1 MRVSHVVDGDTL
13 ALAGGKKLRLIGIDT
28 PELGRDGAP
37 DEAFARAAQA
47 EVLRFLGARST
58 EVRVLPGVEPEDR
71 HRRLLAH
78 VFDDRGRNLSE
89 HLLRQGLAY
98 QVTVPPNER
107 LSDCYQGAESE
118 ARRLRL
124 GLWRFPPLDAADLP
138 KDVDGFRRIAGR
150 AGAVVKGKGVIRI
163 DLDGALTLR
172 IATADLH
179 RFDRA
184 LLADIPGRRVEV
196 RGWLYRYRGRPQ
208 LRLRHPSSLRLD

>member
-13 ALAGGKKLRLIGIDT
+13 ALAGGRKLRLIGIDT
-28 PELGRDGAP
+28 PELGRDGVP
-37 DEAFARAAQA
+37 DEPLARAAQA
-47 EVLRFLGARST
+47 AVHRFLGGRSA
-58 EVRVLPGVEPEDR
+58 EVQVLPGIEREDR

-78 VFDDRGRNLSE
+78 VFDGGGRNLSE

-107 LSDCYQGAESE
+107 LSECYQGAESE
-118 ARRLRL
+118 ARRLLR
-124 GLWRFPPLDAADLP
+124 GLWRFPPLDAARLP
-138 KDVDGFRRIAGR
+138 EDVDGFRRIAGR
-150 AGAVVKGKGVIRI
+150 AGAFAKGKGVTRI

-172 IATADLH
+172 IADADLH

-184 LLADIPGRRVEV
+184 LLAEVPGRRVEV
-196 RGWLYRYRGRPQ
+196 RGWLYRYQGRPQ

>member
-1 MRVSHVVDGDTL
+1 MRVSNVIDGDTL
-13 ALAGGKKLRLIGIDT
+13 ALAEGRKLRLIGIDT
-28 PELGRDGAP
+28 PELGREGAP
-37 DEAFARAAQA
+37 DEPFARAAQA
-47 EVLRFLGARST
+47 EVRRFLGGRSA
-58 EVRVLPGVEPEDR
+58 EVRVLPGIEPEDR

-78 VFDDRGRNLSE
+78 VFDGGGRNLSE

-118 ARRLRL
+118 ARRLLR
-124 GLWRFPPLDAADLP
+124 GLWRFPPLEAADLP
-138 KDVDGFRRIAGR
+138 KDVQGFRRIAGR
-150 AGAVVKGKGVIRI
+150 AGAVAKGKGATRI

-172 IATADLH
+172 IANADLH

-184 LLADIPGRRVEV
+184 WLAEIPGRRVEV
-196 RGWLYRYRGRPQ
+196 RGWVYSHHGRPQ